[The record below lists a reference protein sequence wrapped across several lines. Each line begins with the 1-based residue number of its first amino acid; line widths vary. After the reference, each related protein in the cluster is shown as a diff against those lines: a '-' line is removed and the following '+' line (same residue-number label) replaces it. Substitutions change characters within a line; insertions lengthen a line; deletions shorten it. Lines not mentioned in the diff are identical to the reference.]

1 MARTLQAASALSIE
15 PACTHGA
22 ELSIR
27 VWQPAAI
34 LHLEGSRAGDGVADA
49 TLPATGRCISDEAG
63 SLLSIG
69 PDVYLRVGAV
79 DDTAA
84 LTSRFEVVVDVSS
97 AWVCLALEGSKAV
110 ALLRKGCAVDLHPRM
125 FPAGSCCATGM
136 ARIRVVLWRPG
147 IESRYEMLVGRSY
160 ALSLWSWLI
169 DAAAEYGPQRTKEG
183 IL

>member
-1 MARTLQAASALSIE
+1 MARMLQAASFLSSG
-15 PACTHGA
+15 ASWHGA
-22 ELSIR
+22 ELSMR

-34 LHLEGSRAGDGVADA
+34 LHLEGPRAGGDVAGA
-49 TLPATGRCISDEAG
+49 TLPAAGRCMSDEGG

-79 DDTAA
+79 ADTAA
-84 LTSRFEVVVDVSS
+84 LASRFEVVVDVSS
-97 AWVCLALEGSKAV
+97 GWGCITLEGPKAV

-136 ARIRVVLWRPG
+136 ARMRVVLWRPG
-147 IESRYEMLVGRSY
+147 MDCRYEVLVGRSY

-169 DAAAEYGPQRTKEG
+169 DAAAEYASQPTQEG
-183 IL
+183 IP